1 MAGEPSLDDDLDSLD
16 LGFVAK
22 AALALC
28 ALSAASS
35 FFTFLQL
42 ILFVRFAGWAKYAPY
57 AFGVFALV
65 SITLT
70 AKSWGGRSGPALTLL
85 VVIAMLFLFSI
96 AWVIYS
102 FASGFFAPLP
112 VLTAALSTLAT
123 AVLSVSQK
131 SFRRVDA
138 AKKRLAEGGMTVGF

>member
-1 MAGEPSLDDDLDSLD
+1 MSGERNLDDDLDSLD
-16 LGFVAK
+16 LGFVGK

-42 ILFVRFAGWAKYAPY
+42 MLFVRFVGWAKYAPY
-57 AFGVFALV
+57 AFAAFAVV
-65 SITLT
+65 SIVLT
-70 AKSWGGRSGPALTLL
+70 AKSWGGRSAPAVALL
-85 VVIAMLFLFSI
+85 IVIAMLFVFCGG
-96 AWVIYS
+96 WVVYS
-102 FASGFFAPLP
+102 FMSGFFAPLP
-112 VLTAALSTLAT
+112 LLTAALSTLAT
-123 AVLSVSQK
+123 AVLAVSMK